1 MLVYEEGF
9 TDYRAELASL
19 GQKLIL
25 KCYLEGNMLGP
36 IELAILVPTTIYN
49 LFACW
54 QEDRVDPPGDRINI
68 GNHALH
74 LQTLGKVEL
83 NQPTIVLDHSLG
95 GVEGYLLINELAKLG
110 RVCIYDRAGYG
121 WSDPG
126 TQPCQSTYIVDEL
139 DRLLTAAEIDPPYLL
154 VGDSFG
160 TFNQRLYAHRYPEK
174 VIGLVLTD
182 GLHESG
188 MLAMPWPLRLV
199 KLLFASG
206 FIVAILGASLGI
218 IRVISAIGLFE
229 ILRPSLRK
237 FPKEN
242 LDAVKR
248 SFCRPKHWWTMA
260 QEIWGLDRS
269 AQQISVAQ
277 DLGDL
282 PIISIKAKHFF
293 APSIVTFLLPI
304 RMMDRLRD
312 KMHDSLGKLSSDVT
326 QVPAEGSDHF
336 VWVEEPEI
344 IIRAVTEML
353 AKYAGEKTTG

>member
-1 MLVYEEGF
+1 
-9 TDYRAELASL
+9 
-19 GQKLIL
+19 
-25 KCYLEGNMLGP
+25 MLGP
-36 IELAILVPTTIYN
+36 IELAILIPTTIYN

-54 QEDRVDPPGDRINI
+54 QEDKLNPPGDRINI
-68 GNHALH
+68 GDHTIH
-74 LQTLGKVEL
+74 IQTLGTSEP

-95 GVEGYLLINELAKLG
+95 GVEGYLLIDELAKLG

-126 TQPCQSTYIVDEL
+126 PNPRQSTQIVDEL
-139 DRLLTAAEIDPPYLL
+139 DRLLTAAAIEPPYLL

-174 VIGLVLTD
+174 VVGLVLTD

-206 FIVAILGASLGI
+206 FLVAILGASLGI

-229 ILRPSLRK
+229 ILRPSLRR
-237 FPKEN
+237 FPQEQR
-242 LDAVKR
+242 DAIKR

-269 AQQISVAQ
+269 AEQVAVAEN
-277 DLGDL
+277 LGDL
-282 PIISIKAKHFF
+282 PIISIKSKYFF
-293 APSIVTFLLPI
+293 GPSIVTFLLPI

-312 KMHDSLGKLSSDVT
+312 GMHDSLGKLSRDVT
-326 QVPAEGSDHF
+326 QVAAGESDHF

-344 IIRAVTEML
+344 IIRAVQEIL
-353 AKYAGEKTTG
+353 AKRIC

>member
-1 MLVYEEGF
+1 ML
-9 TDYRAELASL
+9 SS
-19 GQKLIL
+19 
-25 KCYLEGNMLGP
+25 
-36 IELAILVPTTIYN
+36 IELPILACTTLYQ

-54 QEDRVDPPGDRINI
+54 QEDRSEPPGDRINI
-68 GNHALH
+68 GDHRLH
-74 LQTLGKVEL
+74 FQTLGDAKPS
-83 NQPTIVLDHSLG
+83 QPTIVLDHSLG
-95 GVEGYLLINELAKLG
+95 GMEGYLLIDELAKLG

-121 WSDPG
+121 WSDRS
-126 TQPCQSTYIVDEL
+126 TQPGQSTYIVDEL
-139 DRLLTAAEIDPPYLL
+139 DQLLTAAQIDPPYLL

-174 VIGLVLTD
+174 VVGLVLTD

-206 FIVAILGASLGI
+206 FLVAILGASLGI

-229 ILRPSLRK
+229 VLRPSLRK
-237 FPKEN
+237 FPREQR
-242 LDAVKR
+242 DAIKR
-248 SFCRPKHWWTMA
+248 SFCRPKHWWKMA

-269 AQQISVAQ
+269 AEQTSVAK

-312 KMHDSLGKLSSDVT
+312 KMHDSLGQLSSDVT
-326 QVPAEGSDHF
+326 QVPAAGSDHF

-344 IIRAVTEML
+344 IVRAVQEML
-353 AKYAGEKTTG
+353 AKFR